1 MDAMVPAEAA
11 LPPPPEGAAPA
22 TRPEPVEGRFRGARW
37 VVAGL
42 ALLAGVL
49 VILAAATSWLYGTAA
64 GSIWLLARA
73 PLVSATQ
80 PAGRVFGGPFS
91 AQRVEV
97 RTGARTIVLD
107 KLAWRNAHWAW
118 RPHDGAWFG
127 LVIEGASIERVQIG
141 ATTATTSL
149 AVEPKSLRLPFA
161 LALNDL
167 RIGELQYETS
177 SPLRDIAMR
186 VELGHDA
193 GREHRVP
200 ALTLR
205 SDLATA
211 SGNARIA
218 ADAPFALEAQIQ
230 AASLEAQLQAGSIE
244 GATPPW
250 QASAKASGPLAAIA
264 TTAQLT
270 SPHAAGAQLDAE
282 ATVSPFAAWPLSQLR
297 ASTRALDLS
306 ALFAEAPQT
315 QIDGEARIDTQGLD
329 KPITASVKLSNAQAG
344 RWDERRLP
352 LADVELDVSGRAD
365 QRDRLTLRR
374 FELRAPGAGG
384 RATGQGEWKGGT
396 ATIDLTLHA
405 LRPALLDNRAPAM
418 ALSGTF
424 GSRWLGLPSPDGT
437 AATSNTLQL
446 QSKLA
451 LEGKLDGKRGDAV
464 RIDAGLQAQRSADG
478 LRIELSDAQARA
490 GAASLRGALQAE
502 RSNSG
507 AMQLKSQGQAQGF
520 DPAQWWAA
528 APAARLNGAWKADLQ
543 APPSRRFDVQSAAS
557 WLALRGKAELDVQDS
572 TLAGVPLQA
581 TLRADGAAA
590 GWTVDAKASAASNKA
605 ALQGLLAAR
614 ADGDRWRAEIDA
626 PALAALRP
634 LVTALAPRA
643 GADGLDGA
651 TSAQLQVNGRWPAV
665 RTSGTLRGS
674 ALRAGPFS
682 AAQLT
687 AQWQAAPE
695 RDAPLSLKV
704 EGQRVA
710 RGEASFDTLRATID
724 GTLAVHR
731 IDIDGTSALRP
742 PAWTDTLL
750 GATGQRGSALKLR
763 GEGRWQPE
771 NNGAGQWRAKLDELD
786 ARGSGAAQ
794 AWLAARNAELRLA
807 FDAQN
812 NLTEAQAMPGAA
824 SVLGAALTWRE
835 ARWQAPTAQRATQVA
850 LDAELEPLLI
860 APWLQRLQPEARIG
874 GDLAVK
880 GRAVV
885 SNTGGSF
892 AADVVV
898 ERARGDL
905 TVTSD
910 GVTQNLGMTDVRLS
924 LAADQGT
931 WHFAQAVAG
940 SNLGVL
946 VGATSLRL
954 PPSATWPAAETPMQG
969 VLEWR
974 VADLGVWAP
983 FTPPGWRVGGQLRT
997 SAAIGGRFGAPEIE
1011 GRMDGSGLAVR
1022 NLLQGVDLR
1031 DGDLAL
1037 SLRGADARVERFV
1050 FKGGDGELRLT
1061 GGAVLGAEPKATL
1074 QLVADK
1080 FRLLGRADR
1089 RVVSSGNATL
1099 ALDAKSLALSGQLH
1113 IDEGLIDISRADA
1126 PSLDSDVTV
1135 RGGRQAADKAA
1146 EQEEEQAVLAA
1157 RNARTVR
1164 DLRVNVQ
1171 LDLGD
1176 KLRLRGRGL
1185 DTRLTGRLAITS
1197 PNNRLALNGTVRA
1210 VDGQYAA
1217 YGQKLNIARGEI
1229 GFSGDLENPRLDILA
1244 VRPNLDVEVGV
1255 QVSGTAQAPRVR
1267 LASTPEMADYD
1278 KLSWLMLG
1286 RAPDGLARNDTALL
1300 QRAALAI
1307 LAGEGQG
1314 LDTQLLSRIGL
1325 DEFSLRQVESGD
1337 VRETVVAL
1345 GKQLSRRWY
1354 VGYERSVNNTTGTW
1368 QLVYRAAQRF
1378 TLRAQSGSDNSLDAI
1393 WTWRW
1398 N

>member
-1 MDAMVPAEAA
+1 MASTA
-11 LPPPPEGAAPA
+11 LPA
-22 TRPEPVEGRFRGARW
+22 
-37 VVAGL
+37 
-42 ALLAGVL
+42 
-49 VILAAATSWLYGTAA
+49 
-64 GSIWLLARA
+64 
-73 PLVSATQ
+73 
-80 PAGRVFGGPFS
+80 
-91 AQRVEV
+91 
-97 RTGARTIVLD
+97 
-107 KLAWRNAHWAW
+107 
-118 RPHDGAWFG
+118 
-127 LVIEGASIERVQIG
+127 
-141 ATTATTSL
+141 
-149 AVEPKSLRLPFA
+149 
-161 LALNDL
+161 
-167 RIGELQYETS
+167 
-177 SPLRDIAMR
+177 
-186 VELGHDA
+186 
-193 GREHRVP
+193 
-200 ALTLR
+200 
-205 SDLATA
+205 
-211 SGNARIA
+211 
-218 ADAPFALEAQIQ
+218 
-230 AASLEAQLQAGSIE
+230 
-244 GATPPW
+244 
-250 QASAKASGPLAAIA
+250 
-264 TTAQLT
+264 
-270 SPHAAGAQLDAE
+270 
-282 ATVSPFAAWPLSQLR
+282 
-297 ASTRALDLS
+297 
-306 ALFAEAPQT
+306 
-315 QIDGEARIDTQGLD
+315 
-329 KPITASVKLSNAQAG
+329 
-344 RWDERRLP
+344 
-352 LADVELDVSGRAD
+352 
-365 QRDRLTLRR
+365 
-374 FELRAPGAGG
+374 
-384 RATGQGEWKGGT
+384 
-396 ATIDLTLHA
+396 
-405 LRPALLDNRAPAM
+405 
-418 ALSGTF
+418 
-424 GSRWLGLPSPDGT
+424 
-437 AATSNTLQL
+437 
-446 QSKLA
+446 
-451 LEGKLDGKRGDAV
+451 
-464 RIDAGLQAQRSADG
+464 
-478 LRIELSDAQARA
+478 
-490 GAASLRGALQAE
+490 
-502 RSNSG
+502 
-507 AMQLKSQGQAQGF
+507 
-520 DPAQWWAA
+520 
-528 APAARLNGAWKADLQ
+528 
-543 APPSRRFDVQSAAS
+543 
-557 WLALRGKAELDVQDS
+557 
-572 TLAGVPLQA
+572 
-581 TLRADGAAA
+581 
-590 GWTVDAKASAASNKA
+590 
-605 ALQGLLAAR
+605 
-614 ADGDRWRAEIDA
+614 
-626 PALAALRP
+626 
-634 LVTALAPRA
+634 
-643 GADGLDGA
+643 
-651 TSAQLQVNGRWPAV
+651 AQLQVNGRWPSA

-682 AAQLT
+682 AAQLS

-724 GTLAVHR
+724 GTLAAHR

-742 PAWTDTLL
+742 PAWTDTLV
-750 GATGQRGSALKLR
+750 GAGGQRGSSLKLR
-763 GEGRWQPE
+763 GEGRWQAA
-771 NNGAGQWRAKLDELD
+771 NNGAGEWHAKFAELD
-786 ARGSGAAQ
+786 ARGNGATQ
-794 AWLAARNAELRLA
+794 AWLAARDANVHLSL
-807 FDAQN
+807 DAQGRV
-812 NLTEAQAMPGAA
+812 TAAQAEPGSAT
-824 SVLGAALTWRE
+824 VLGAALTWRE
-835 ARWQAPTAQRATQVA
+835 ARWQAATPQRAAQVA
-850 LDAELEPLLI
+850 LDAQLAPLAI
-860 APWLQRLQPEARIG
+860 APWLQRYRPEAGFG
-874 GDLAVK
+874 GDLTVK

-885 SNTGGSF
+885 SNGTAF
-892 AADVVV
+892 AADVVL
-898 ERARGDL
+898 ERAGGDL

-910 GVTQNLGMTDVRLS
+910 GVTQKLGMTDLRLS

-946 VGATSLRL
+946 VGATSMRL
-954 PPSATWPAAETPMQG
+954 PPSATWPAPETPMQG

-997 SAAIGGRFGAPEIE
+997 SAVIGGRFGAPEVE
-1011 GRMDGSGLAVR
+1011 GRMEGSGLAVR

-1050 FKGGDGELRLT
+1050 FKGGDGELRLS

-1080 FRLLGRADR
+1080 FHLLNRADR
-1089 RVVSSGNATL
+1089 RIVTSGNATL
-1099 ALDAKSLALSGQLH
+1099 ALDAKSLALNGQLA

-1146 EQEEEQAVLAA
+1146 AKAAEQEEERAVLAE

-1185 DTRLTGRLAITS
+1185 DTRLAGRLAISS

-1217 YGQKLNIARGEI
+1217 YGQKLSIERGEI

-1244 VRPNLDVEVGV
+1244 VRPNLDVQVGV

-1325 DEFSLRQVESGD
+1325 DEFSLRQVESGE

-1378 TLRAQSGSDNSLDAI
+1378 TLRAQSGTDNSLDAI

>member
-1 MDAMVPAEAA
+1 MEAPQA
-11 LPPPPEGAAPA
+11 QPA
-22 TRPEPVEGRFRGARW
+22 TTRW
-37 VVAGL
+37 WRVLLL
-42 ALLAGVL
+42 ALLGVL
-49 VILAAATSWLYGTAA
+49 LLAGAALWWTLGTASGNA
-64 GSIWLLARA
+64 WLLTHA
-73 PLVSATQ
+73 PMASATQ
-80 PAGRVFGGPFS
+80 PSGRLLGGPFN

-97 RTGARTIVLD
+97 RAASRVIVFD
-107 KLAWRNAHWAW
+107 KLAWQDARWAW

-127 LVIEGASIERVQIG
+127 LVIDGMTVQRVQVGAS
-141 ATTATTSL
+141 TATSAAPAAAPTT
-149 AVEPKSLRLPFA
+149 LRLPFA
-161 LALNDL
+161 LTIGALT
-167 RIGELQYETS
+167 IGELQVDAAA
-177 SPLRDIAMR
+177 PLRDIATR
-186 VELGHDA
+186 IELGHDA

-200 ALTLR
+200 SLTLR
-205 SDLATA
+205 AAQANA
-211 SGNARIA
+211 SGSARIA
-218 ADAPFALEAQIQ
+218 TDAPFALEAQVQ
-230 AASLEAQLQAGSIE
+230 AASID
-244 GATPPW
+244 GATRPW
-250 QASAKASGPLAAIA
+250 QAGAKASGPLAAIA
-264 TTAQLT
+264 VRAQLT
-270 SPHAAGAQLDAE
+270 SPQAAGAQLDAE
-282 ATVSPFAAWPLSQLR
+282 ATVSPFAAWPLSQLLAR
-297 ASTRALDLS
+297 ARALDLS
-306 ALFAEAPQT
+306 ALLADAPQT
-315 QIDGEARIDTQGLD
+315 QISGEARIDTQGLD
-329 KPITASVKLSNAQAG
+329 KPITASVTLKNAAAG

-352 LADVELDVSGRAD
+352 LADIELDLAGRAD

-374 FELRAPGAGG
+374 FELRAPGNGG
-384 RATGQGEWKGGT
+384 VATGQGEWRGGT
-396 ATIDLTLHA
+396 ATVDLTLQA

-418 ALSGTF
+418 TLSGTF
-424 GSRWLGLPSPDGT
+424 GSRWLGLPSPDG
-437 AATSNTLQL
+437 ATPAGDTLQL

-451 LEGKLDGKRGDAV
+451 LEGRLDGKRGEKEPQAV
-464 RIDAGLQAQRSADG
+464 RIDAGLQAERNADR
-478 LRIELSDAQARA
+478 LRIELIDAQARA

-502 RSNSG
+502 RSSSG
-507 AMQLKSQGQAQGF
+507 ALQLKSQGQAQGF
-520 DPAQWWAA
+520 DPSSWSAA
-528 APAARLNGAWKADLQ
+528 APAARLNGSWNTELQ
-543 APPSRRFDVQSAAS
+543 APASWRFDANGAAS
-557 WLALRGKAELDVQDS
+557 WLALRGKAELDVKDS
-572 TLAGVPLQA
+572 SVGGVPLQA

-590 GWTVDAKASAASNKA
+590 GWSVDARANAANNQAS
-605 ALQGLLAAR
+605 LQGLLAAR
-614 ADGDRWRAEIDA
+614 ADGDRWRADIDA
-626 PALAALRP
+626 PALVALRP
-634 LVTALAPRA
+634 LVKALAPRA
-643 GADGLDGA
+643 ELDNVGGSA
-651 TSAQLQVNGRWPAV
+651 NAQLQSSGRWPAL
-665 RTSGTLRGS
+665 RTSGTLRAS

-682 AAQLT
+682 ATQLD

-695 RDAPLSLKV
+695 QNAPLSLKLT
-704 EGQRVA
+704 GQRIA
-710 RGEASFDTLRATID
+710 RGEVSFDTLRANVD
-724 GTLAVHR
+724 GTLAAHR

-750 GATGQRGSALKLR
+750 GVNAASGSALKLR
-763 GEGRWQPE
+763 GEGRWLPE
-771 NNGAGQWRAKLDELD
+771 SRGGGQWRATLDELD
-786 ARGSGAAQ
+786 ARGGAAKQ
-794 AWLAARNAELRLA
+794 PWLAARSTELRLA
-807 FDAQN
+807 FDAQGN
-812 NLTEAQAMPGAA
+812 VSEAQAMPGAA
-824 SVLGAALTWRE
+824 NVLGAALSWKE
-835 ARWQAPTAQRATQVA
+835 ARWQAATAQRATQVA
-850 LDAELEPLLI
+850 LDAQLEPLAI

-874 GDLAVK
+874 GDLSVK

-885 SNTGGSF
+885 SNNGNSF

-898 ERARGDL
+898 ERAAGDL

-910 GVTQNLGMTDVRLS
+910 GVTQTLGMTDLRLS

-954 PPSATWPAAETPMQG
+954 PPSATWPAPETPMQG

-1011 GRMDGSGLAVR
+1011 GRMEGSGLAVR

-1031 DGDLAL
+1031 DGQLAL
-1037 SLRGADARVERFV
+1037 SLRGAEARVERFV

-1074 QLVADK
+1074 QIVADK

-1099 ALDAKSLALSGQLH
+1099 ALDAKSLALGGELR

-1135 RGGRQAADKAA
+1135 RGGRQAAEKAA
-1146 EQEEEQAVLAA
+1146 QEKEEAEVIAA

-1164 DLRVNVQ
+1164 DLRIDVQ

-1185 DTRLTGRLAITS
+1185 DTRLAGRLAITS
-1197 PNNRLALNGTVRA
+1197 PNNQLALAGQVRA

-1217 YGQKLNIARGEI
+1217 YGQKLTIERGEI
-1229 GFSGDLENPRLDILA
+1229 GFSGDIQNPRLDILA
-1244 VRPNLDVEVGV
+1244 VRPNLDVQVGV
-1255 QVSGTAQAPRVR
+1255 QVTGTAQSPRVR

-1307 LAGEGQG
+1307 LAGEEQG
-1314 LDTQLLSRIGL
+1314 LDAQLLGRIGL
-1325 DEFSLRQVESGD
+1325 DEFSLRQTENGE
-1337 VRETVVAL
+1337 VRDTVVAL

-1378 TLRAQSGSDNSLDAI
+1378 TLRAQSGYDNSLDAI

>member
-1 MDAMVPAEAA
+1 MEPT
-11 LPPPPEGAAPA
+11 AAPK
-22 TRPEPVEGRFRGARW
+22 TTSRW
-37 VVAGL
+37 RVGLL
-42 ALLAGVL
+42 ALLGVL
-49 VILAAATSWLYGTAA
+49 LLAGPALWWALGTSSGNA
-64 GSIWLLARA
+64 WLLAHA
-73 PLVSATQ
+73 PMVTATQ
-80 PAGRVFGGPFS
+80 PAGRVFGGAFS
-91 AQRVEV
+91 ALRVEV
-97 RTGARTIVLD
+97 RAGPRTITLD
-107 KLAWRNAHWAW
+107 KLAWRDARWAW

-127 LVIEGASIERVQIG
+127 LVIDGATVERVQIG
-141 ATTATTSL
+141 AAASASTAP
-149 AVEPKSLRLPFA
+149 AMAPKTLRLPFA
-161 LALNDL
+161 LAMNGL
-167 RIGELQYETS
+167 RIGELQVEAA
-177 SPLRDIAMR
+177 SPLRDIAASI
-186 VELGHDA
+186 ELGHDA
-193 GREHRVP
+193 GREHRVT

-205 SDLATA
+205 AARATA
-211 SGNARIA
+211 SGSARIA
-218 ADAPFALEAQIQ
+218 ADPPFALDAQMQ
-230 AASLEAQLQAGSIE
+230 ATAID
-244 GATPPW
+244 GAPRPW
-250 QASAKASGPLAAIA
+250 QASASARGPLAAMA
-264 TTAQLT
+264 LSARLT
-270 SPHAAGAQLDAE
+270 SPQAAGAQLDAQ
-282 ATVSPFAAWPLSQLR
+282 ATVSPFAAWPLSQLQ

-315 QIDGEARIDTQGLD
+315 QIAGQARIDTQGLD
-329 KPITASVKLSNAQAG
+329 QPITASVKLTNTQAG

-352 LADVELDVSGRAD
+352 LAEIELDITGRAD

-374 FELRAPGAGG
+374 FELRAPGDGG
-384 RATGQGEWKGGT
+384 RASGQGEWRSGT
-396 ATIDLTLHA
+396 ATLDITLHA
-405 LRPALLDNRAPAM
+405 LRPNLLDNRAPPM
-418 ALSGTF
+418 TLSGTL

-451 LEGKLDGKRGDAV
+451 LEGKLDGKLGEPV
-464 RIDAGLQAQRSADG
+464 RIDAGVQAQGNADG
-478 LRIELSDAQARA
+478 WRVELNDAQARA

-502 RSNSG
+502 RTSSG

-520 DPAQWWAA
+520 DPARWWAA
-528 APAARLNGAWKADLQ
+528 APTARLNGAWKVDLQ
-543 APPSRRFDVQSAAS
+543 APASWRFDAQSAPS
-557 WLALRGKAELDVQDS
+557 WLALRGNTVLDVQDS
-572 TLAGVPLQA
+572 TLAGAPLQA
-581 TLRADGAAA
+581 ALRADGAAA
-590 GWTVDAKASAASNKA
+590 GWSVDAQANAANNKA
-605 ALQGLLAAR
+605 TLQGLLAAS
-614 ADGDRWRAEIDA
+614 AQGDRWRAEVDA
-626 PALAALRP
+626 PTLAALRP
-634 LVTALAPRA
+634 LVAALAPRA
-643 GADGLDGA
+643 GLDGLDGA
-651 TSAQLQVNGRWPAV
+651 ATAQMQLAGRWPAV

-682 AAQLT
+682 ATQLA
-687 AQWQAAPE
+687 AQWQTAPE
-695 RDAPLSLKV
+695 RDAPLLLKID
-704 EGQRVA
+704 GQRVA
-710 RGEASFDTLRATID
+710 RGEVSFDTLRAAID
-724 GTLAVHR
+724 GTLAAHR
-731 IDIDGTSALRP
+731 IEIDGTSALRP
-742 PAWTDTLL
+742 PAWTDTVL
-750 GATGQRGSALKLR
+750 GASSQRGSALKLR
-763 GEGRWQPE
+763 GDGRWQPE
-771 NNGAGQWRAKLDELD
+771 AKGGGEWRAKFAELD
-786 ARGSGAAQ
+786 ARGNGAAQ
-794 AWLAARNAELRLA
+794 AWLAARDVEVRLSL
-807 FDAQN
+807 DAQGGVAA
-812 NLTEAQAMPGAA
+812 AQAEPGGA

-835 ARWQAPTAQRATQVA
+835 ARWQAATPQRATQVA
-850 LDAELEPLLI
+850 LDAQLAPLAI
-860 APWLQRLQPEARIG
+860 APWLQRYRPEAGFG
-874 GDLAVK
+874 GDLTVK

-885 SNTGGSF
+885 GNGSSF
-892 AADVVV
+892 AADVVL
-898 ERARGDL
+898 ERAGGDL

-910 GVTQNLGMTDVRLS
+910 GVTQKLGMTDLRLS

-946 VGATSLRL
+946 VGATSVRIA
-954 PPSATWPAAETPMQG
+954 PTATWPAPQTPMQG

-997 SAAIGGRFGAPEIE
+997 SAVIGGRFGAPEIE

-1031 DGDLAL
+1031 DGELAL
-1037 SLRGADARVERFV
+1037 SLRGAEARVERFV

-1080 FRLLGRADR
+1080 FHLLNRADR
-1089 RVVSSGNATL
+1089 RVVTSGNATL
-1099 ALDAKSLALSGQLH
+1099 ALDAKSLALTGQLA

-1146 EQEEEQAVLAA
+1146 EQEEERAVLAE

-1164 DLRVNVQ
+1164 DLRVAVQ

-1185 DTRLTGRLAITS
+1185 DTRLTGRLAISS

-1217 YGQKLNIARGEI
+1217 YGQKLTIERGEI
-1229 GFSGDLENPRLDILA
+1229 GFSGELENPRLDILA
-1244 VRPNLDVEVGV
+1244 VRPNLDVQVGV
-1255 QVSGTAQAPRVR
+1255 QVSGTAQSPRVR

-1314 LDTQLLSRIGL
+1314 LDTQLLSRLGI
-1325 DEFSLRQVESGD
+1325 DEFSLRQVESGE

-1378 TLRAQSGSDNSLDAI
+1378 TLRAQSGEDDSLDAI

>member
-1 MDAMVPAEAA
+1 MQATPAEPIKAVRGWRVLLLALIAVFVLVSAA
-11 LPPPPEGAAPA
+11 L
-22 TRPEPVEGRFRGARW
+22 W
-37 VVAGL
+37 L
-42 ALLAGVL
+42 AL
-49 VILAAATSWLYGTAA
+49 ATEA
-64 GSIWLLARA
+64 GSAWVLARA
-73 PLVSATQ
+73 PLVTATQ
-80 PAGRVFGGPFS
+80 STGRVFGGAFS

-107 KLAWRNAHWAW
+107 KLAWRDSHWAL

-127 LVIEGASIERVQIG
+127 LVIDGASIERVQIG
-141 ATTATTSL
+141 ATTATPSL
-149 AVEPKSLRLPFA
+149 AVEPKTLRLPFA
-161 LALNDL
+161 LAVNEL
-167 RIGELQYETS
+167 RVGELQYETS
-177 SPLRDIAMR
+177 SPLRDINAR
-186 VELGHDA
+186 IELGRDA

-200 ALTLR
+200 SLTLR
-205 SDLATA
+205 SDLATV
-211 SGNARIA
+211 SGNARITT
-218 ADAPFALEAQIQ
+218 DAPFALDAQ
-230 AASLEAQLQAGSIE
+230 LEAKSID
-244 GATPPW
+244 GATRPW
-250 QASAKASGPLAAIA
+250 QASAKAAGPLAAIA
-264 TTAQLT
+264 VNAQLT
-270 SPHAAGAQLDAE
+270 SPQAAGAQLDAQ
-282 ATVSPFAAWPLSQLR
+282 ATVSPFAAWPLSQLL

-306 ALFAEAPQT
+306 ALSADAPQT
-315 QIDGEARIDTQGLD
+315 QISGQARIDTQGLD

-352 LADVELDVSGRAD
+352 VAEIELDVSGRAD
-365 QRDRLTLRR
+365 QRDHLTLRR
-374 FELRAPGAGG
+374 FELRAPGDGG
-384 RATGQGEWKGGT
+384 RASGQGEWKGGT
-396 ATIDLTLHA
+396 ATLDITLAA
-405 LRPALLDNRAPAM
+405 LRPALLDNRAPSM
-418 ALSGTF
+418 TLSGTL
-424 GSRWLGLPSPDGT
+424 GSRWLGLPSPDGKT
-437 AATSNTLQL
+437 ALANTLQL
-446 QSKLA
+446 QSQLA
-451 LEGKLDGKRGDAV
+451 LDGKLDGKRADAV
-464 RIDAGLQAQRSADG
+464 KLSGAVQAQRTPDSW
-478 LRIELSDAQARA
+478 RIELSDAQARA
-490 GAASLRGALQAE
+490 GAASLLGALQAE
-502 RSNSG
+502 RNSSG
-507 AMQLKSQGQAQGF
+507 ATLLKSQGKAQGF

-528 APAARLNGAWKADLQ
+528 APSARLNGQWSAELQ
-543 APPSRRFDVQSAAS
+543 APASWRFDAASAAS
-557 WLALRGKAELDVQDS
+557 WLALRGKAEVEVKDS
-572 TLAGVPLQA
+572 ALAGVPLQA
-581 TLRADGAAA
+581 TLRADSA
-590 GWTVDAKASAASNKA
+590 GTGWNVDAKAAAAGNKA
-605 ALQGLLAAR
+605 ALQGQLAAR
-614 ADGDRWRAEIDA
+614 ADGDRWRADIDA

-634 LVTALAPRA
+634 MVAALAPRA
-643 GADGLDGA
+643 GLDGLEGA
-651 TSAQLQVNGRWPAV
+651 ATGQLQVTGRWPAA
-665 RTSGTLRGS
+665 RTSGTLRANS
-674 ALRAGPFS
+674 VRAAAFS
-682 AAQLT
+682 AAQLN
-687 AQWQAAPE
+687 AQWQAGPD
-695 RDAPLSLKV
+695 RDAPLQLTLD
-704 EGQRVA
+704 GQRVA
-710 RGEASFDTLRATID
+710 YGTPSFDVLRATID
-724 GTLAVHR
+724 GTLAAHR
-731 IDIDGTSALRP
+731 IDINGTSAMRP
-742 PAWTDTLL
+742 PAWTDSLA
-750 GATGQRGSALKLR
+750 GANPQRGTSLKLR
-763 GEGRWQPE
+763 GDGRWQTE
-771 NNGAGQWRAKLDELD
+771 GNGAGQWRAKFAELD
-786 ARGSGAAQ
+786 ARGSGATQ
-794 AWLAARNAELRLA
+794 AWLAARDTELLLD
-807 FDAQN
+807 FDAQGRV
-812 NLTEAQAMPGAA
+812 TEAQAQPGAA
-824 SVLGAALTWRE
+824 TVLGAALTWRE
-835 ARWQAPTAQRATQVA
+835 ARWQAPTPQRAAQVV
-850 LDAELEPLLI
+850 LDAQLEPLAI
-860 APWLQRLQPEARIG
+860 APWLQRFAPEAGFG
-874 GDLAVK
+874 GDLKIK
-880 GRAVV
+880 GHAVV
-885 SNTGGSF
+885 SNGAAF
-892 AADVVV
+892 NADVVL
-898 ERARGDL
+898 ERAGGDL

-924 LAADQGT
+924 LAAEQGT

-954 PPSATWPAAETPMQG
+954 PPTATWPAAETPMQG

-1011 GRMDGSGLAVR
+1011 GRMEGSGLAVR
-1022 NLLQGVDLR
+1022 NLLEGVDLR

-1099 ALDAKSLALSGQLH
+1099 ALDAKSLALNGQLH

-1135 RGGRQAADKAA
+1135 RGGRQAAEKAA

-1197 PNNRLALNGTVRA
+1197 PNNRLALNGQVSA

-1217 YGQKLNIARGEI
+1217 YGQKLQIERGVL

-1244 VRPNLDVEVGV
+1244 VRPNLDVQVGV

-1300 QRAALAI
+1300 QRAALSI

-1314 LDTQLLSRIGL
+1314 LDAQLLGSLGI
-1325 DEFSLRQVESGD
+1325 DEFSLRQVESGE

-1378 TLRAQSGSDNSLDAI
+1378 TLRAQSGTDNSLDAI

>member
-1 MDAMVPAEAA
+1 MATPEAA
-11 LPPPPEGAAPA
+11 SPPPPEGAPPA
-22 TRPEPVEGRFRGARW
+22 ARQSRFRGGRW
-37 VVAGL
+37 GLAML

-49 VILAAATSWLYGTAA
+49 VVAAASLSWLLGTESGNA
-64 GSIWLLARA
+64 WLLARA
-73 PLVSATQ
+73 PMVTATQ
-80 PAGRVFGGPFS
+80 PAGRVFGGAFS

-97 RTGARTIVLD
+97 RAGSRVIVLD
-107 KLAWRNAHWAW
+107 KLAWRDAHWAW
-118 RPHDGAWFG
+118 RPHDGAWLG
-127 LVIEGASIERVQIG
+127 LVIDGASIERVQIG
-141 ATTATTSL
+141 AATSASTTPA
-149 AVEPKSLRLPFA
+149 AEPKTLRLPFA
-161 LALNDL
+161 LTFGEL
-167 RIGELQYETS
+167 RIGELQVEAT
-177 SPLRDIAMR
+177 SPLRDITASI
-186 VELGHDA
+186 ELGHDA
-193 GREHRVP
+193 GREHRVTS
-200 ALTLR
+200 LTLR
-205 SDLATA
+205 ADRARA

-218 ADAPFALEAQIQ
+218 TDPPFALD
-230 AASLEAQLQAGSIE
+230 AQLQAASID
-244 GATPPW
+244 GAPRPW
-250 QASAKASGPLAAIA
+250 QAIAKATGPLAAIA
-264 TTAQLT
+264 VSAQLT
-270 SPHAAGAQLDAE
+270 SPQAAGAQLDAQ
-282 ATVSPFAAWPLSQLR
+282 ATVSPFAAWPLSQLQ
-297 ASTRALDLS
+297 ADTRALDLS
-306 ALFAEAPQT
+306 ALFADAPQT
-315 QIDGEARIDTQGLD
+315 QIAGEARIDTQGLD
-329 KPITASVKLSNAQAG
+329 KPITASIKLANAQAG
-344 RWDERRLP
+344 RWNERRLP
-352 LADVELDVSGRAD
+352 LAGIELDVVGRAD

-374 FELRAPGAGG
+374 FELRAPGDGG
-384 RATGQGEWKGGT
+384 RATGQGEWKAGT
-396 ATIDLTLHA
+396 ATIDITLAA

-418 ALSGTF
+418 TLSGTF

-451 LEGKLDGKRGDAV
+451 LEGRLDGKLGEAV

-478 LRIELSDAQARA
+478 LRIELNDAQARA
-490 GAASLRGALQAE
+490 GEASLRGALQAE
-502 RSNSG
+502 RNASG
-507 AMQLKSQGQAQGF
+507 TTQLKSQGRAEGF
-520 DPAQWWAA
+520 DPARWWAA
-528 APAARLNGAWKADLQ
+528 APAARLNGAWNAELQ
-543 APPSRRFDVQSAAS
+543 APPSWRLDAQSAAS

-590 GWTVDAKASAASNKA
+590 GWTLDATASAANNKA
-605 ALQGLLAAR
+605 ALQGLLAAS
-614 ADGDRWRAEIDA
+614 ADGDRWRADIDA
-626 PALAALRP
+626 PTLAALRP
-634 LVTALAPRA
+634 LVAALAPRA
-643 GADGLDGA
+643 GLEGLDGN
-651 TSAQLQVNGRWPAV
+651 TNAQLQVTGRWPAL

-682 AAQLT
+682 AAQLN

-695 RDAPLSLKV
+695 RDAPLSLKL

-710 RGEASFDTLRATID
+710 RGEASFDTLRAAID
-724 GTLAVHR
+724 GTLATHR

-742 PAWTDTLL
+742 PAWTDTVL
-750 GATGQRGSALKLR
+750 GAAPQGGSSLKLR
-763 GEGRWQPE
+763 GEGRWQAA
-771 NNGAGQWRAKLDELD
+771 AGGGGEWRAKFAELD
-786 ARGSGAAQ
+786 ARGSGATQ
-794 AWLAARNAELRLA
+794 AWLAARDAGVRLLL
-807 FDAQN
+807 DAQGRVSA
-812 NLTEAQAMPGAA
+812 AQAEPGSAT
-824 SVLGAALTWRE
+824 VLGAALTWRE
-835 ARWQAPTAQRATQVA
+835 ARWQAATPKSATQIA
-850 LDAELEPLLI
+850 LDAELAPLAI
-860 APWLQRLQPEARIG
+860 APWLQRYRPEAGFG
-874 GDLAVK
+874 GDLTVK

-885 SNTGGSF
+885 SNGSAF
-892 AADVVV
+892 AADVVL
-898 ERARGDL
+898 ERAGGDL
-905 TVTSD
+905 TLTSD
-910 GVTQNLGMTDVRLS
+910 GVTQTLGMTDLRLS

-946 VGATSLRL
+946 VGATSVRIA
-954 PPSATWPAAETPMQG
+954 PTATWPAAETPMQG

-997 SAAIGGRFGAPEIE
+997 SAVIGGRFGAPEIE
-1011 GRMDGSGLAVR
+1011 GRMEGSGLAVR

-1031 DGDLAL
+1031 DGELAL
-1037 SLRGADARVERFV
+1037 SLRGAEARVERFV

-1089 RVVSSGNATL
+1089 RVVTSGNATL
-1099 ALDAKSLALSGQLH
+1099 ALDAKSLALNGQLA
-1113 IDEGLIDISRADA
+1113 IDEGLIDISSADA

-1146 EQEEEQAVLAA
+1146 EQEEERALLAE

-1164 DLRVNVQ
+1164 DLRVAVQ

-1185 DTRLTGRLAITS
+1185 DTRLTGRVAIAS

-1217 YGQKLNIARGEI
+1217 YGQKLTIERGEI
-1229 GFSGDLENPRLDILA
+1229 GFTGELENPRLDILA
-1244 VRPNLDVEVGV
+1244 VRPNLDVQVGV

-1325 DEFSLRQVESGD
+1325 DEFSLRQVDSGE

-1378 TLRAQSGSDNSLDAI
+1378 TLRAQSGEDNSLDAI

>member
-1 MDAMVPAEAA
+1 MEPS
-11 LPPPPEGAAPA
+11 LAPKA
-22 TRPEPVEGRFRGARW
+22 TSRW
-37 VVAGL
+37 RVLLL
-42 ALLAGVL
+42 ALLGVL
-49 VILAAATSWLYGTAA
+49 LLAGAALWWALGTSSGNA
-64 GSIWLLARA
+64 WLLARA
-73 PLVSATQ
+73 PMVTATQ
-80 PAGRVFGGPFS
+80 PAGRVFGGAFS

-97 RTGARTIVLD
+97 RAGSRVIVLD
-107 KLAWRNAHWAW
+107 KLAWRDAHWAW
-118 RPHDGAWFG
+118 RPHDGAWVG
-127 LVIEGASIERVQIG
+127 LVIDGASVERVQIG
-141 ATTATTSL
+141 AATAAST
-149 AVEPKSLRLPFA
+149 APAAEPKTLRLPFA
-161 LALNDL
+161 LAINEL
-167 RIGELQYETS
+167 RVGELQVEAAA
-177 SPLRDIAMR
+177 PLRDIAAT

-200 ALTLR
+200 SLTLR
-205 SDLATA
+205 ADRA
-211 SGNARIA
+211 SVSGSAHIA
-218 ADAPFALEAQIQ
+218 ADAPFALD
-230 AASLEAQLQAGSIE
+230 AQLQATSID
-244 GATPPW
+244 GAPRPW
-250 QASAKASGPLAAIA
+250 QANAKAAGPLAAIA
-264 TTAQLT
+264 VSAQLT
-270 SPHAAGAQLDAE
+270 SPQAAGAQLDAQ
-282 ATVSPFAAWPLSQLR
+282 ATVSPFAAWPLSQLQ

-306 ALFAEAPQT
+306 ALWANAPQT
-315 QIDGEARIDTQGLD
+315 QIAGVARIDTQGLD
-329 KPITASVKLSNAQAG
+329 KPITASVKLNNAQAG

-352 LADVELDVSGRAD
+352 LDEVELDIAGRAD
-365 QRDRLTLRR
+365 QRDRLTLHR
-374 FELRAPGAGG
+374 FELRAPGNAG
-384 RATGQGEWKGGT
+384 RASGQGEWKGGT
-396 ATIDLTLHA
+396 ATIDLTLAA
-405 LRPALLDNRAPAM
+405 LRPNLLDNRAPPM
-418 ALSGTF
+418 ALSGTL
-424 GSRWLGLPSPDGT
+424 GSRWMGLPSPDGT

-451 LEGKLDGKRGDAV
+451 LEGKLDGKLGEAV
-464 RIDAGLQAQRSADG
+464 RIDAGLQAQSNADG
-478 LRIELSDAQARA
+478 WRIELTDAQARA

-502 RSNSG
+502 RSGSG
-507 AMQLKSQGQAQGF
+507 VTQLKSQGQAQGF
-520 DPAQWWAA
+520 DPARWWAA
-528 APAARLNGAWKADLQ
+528 APAARLNGTWKAELQ
-543 APPSRRFDVQSAAS
+543 APPSWRLDAQSAAS
-557 WLALRGKAELDVQDS
+557 WLGLSGKAELDVQDS
-572 TLAGVPLQA
+572 TLAGVTLQA
-581 TLRADGAAA
+581 ALRADGAAA
-590 GWTVDAKASAASNKA
+590 GWSVDAKAGAANNKV
-605 ALQGLLAAR
+605 ALQGLLAAS
-614 ADGDRWRAEIDA
+614 ADGDRWRADIDA

-634 LVTALAPRA
+634 LVAALAPRA
-643 GADGLDGA
+643 GLDGLDGA
-651 TSAQLQVNGRWPAV
+651 ATGQVQVTGRWPAV

-682 AAQLT
+682 ATQLS

-695 RDAPLSLKV
+695 RDAPLLLKID
-704 EGQRVA
+704 GQRVA
-710 RGEASFDTLRATID
+710 RGDLSFDTLRAAID
-724 GTLAVHR
+724 GTLAAHR

-742 PAWTDTLL
+742 PAWTDTVL
-750 GATGQRGSALKLR
+750 GATSQRGSALKLR

-771 NNGAGQWRAKLDELD
+771 AKGGSEWRAKFAELD
-786 ARGSGAAQ
+786 ARGNGAAQ
-794 AWLAARNAELRLA
+794 AWLAARNAELRLSL
-807 FDAQN
+807 DAQGRVAA
-812 NLTEAQAMPGAA
+812 AQAEPGSAT
-824 SVLGAALTWRE
+824 VLGAALTWRE
-835 ARWQAPTAQRATQVA
+835 ARWQAATPQRATQVA
-850 LDAELEPLLI
+850 LDAQLEALAI
-860 APWLQRLQPEARIG
+860 APWLQRLRPEAGFG
-874 GDLAVK
+874 GDLTVK

-885 SNTGGSF
+885 SNGSAF
-892 AADVVV
+892 AADVVL
-898 ERARGDL
+898 ERAGGDL
-905 TVTSD
+905 TLTSE
-910 GVTQNLGMTDVRLS
+910 GVTQTLGMTDLRLS

-946 VGATSLRL
+946 VGATSVRL
-954 PPSATWPAAETPMQG
+954 PPTATWPAAETPMQG

-997 SAAIGGRFGAPEIE
+997 SAVIGGRFGAPEIE

-1031 DGDLAL
+1031 DGELAL
-1037 SLRGADARVERFV
+1037 SLRGAEARVERFV

-1080 FRLLGRADR
+1080 FHLLNRADR
-1089 RVVSSGNATL
+1089 RVVTSGNATL
-1099 ALDAKSLALSGQLH
+1099 ALDAKSLALAGQLA
-1113 IDEGLIDISRADA
+1113 IDEGLIDISSADA
-1126 PSLDSDVTV
+1126 PSLDNDVTV

-1146 EQEEEQAVLAA
+1146 QQAQESALLAE

-1185 DTRLTGRLAITS
+1185 DTRLTGRLAIAS

-1217 YGQKLNIARGEI
+1217 YGQKLKIERGEI
-1229 GFSGDLENPRLDILA
+1229 GFSGELENPRLDILA
-1244 VRPNLDVEVGV
+1244 VRPNLDVQVGV
-1255 QVSGTAQAPRVR
+1255 QVSGTAQSPRVR

-1314 LDTQLLSRIGL
+1314 LDTQLLSRLGI
-1325 DEFSLRQVESGD
+1325 DEFSLRQVDSGE

-1345 GKQLSRRWY
+1345 GKQLSQRWY

-1378 TLRAQSGSDNSLDAI
+1378 TLRAQSGTDNSLDAI